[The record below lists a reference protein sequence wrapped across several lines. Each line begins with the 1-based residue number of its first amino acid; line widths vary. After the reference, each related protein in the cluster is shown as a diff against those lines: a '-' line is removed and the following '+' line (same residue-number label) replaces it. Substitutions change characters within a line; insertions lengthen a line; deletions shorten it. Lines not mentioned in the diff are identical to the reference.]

1 MALHTSTYMPIK
13 YEFEAHILYM
23 IYMFLKIQQDLYL
36 VLPTYQRAQRSPL
49 GKQRKNPLS
58 DFWTIIGAKSSL
70 GLQGSL

>member
-13 YEFEAHILYM
+13 YEFE
-23 IYMFLKIQQDLYL
+23 